1 MGPMTIRRKTGARHL
16 SLAGVS
22 SVLLATAAQSQV
34 FTNSMDPGIGGFG
47 NFGLNA
53 AGPATLLTYGVDA
66 GVGETDNVTLVPT
79 NKISQTIATADA
91 DFTVKEQ
98 TRLLDV
104 NAKGNFSDL
113 NYLQG
118 AYGNELIGRFDGQAQ
133 LAIIPERLTWVLSDD
148 FGDATVD
155 AFTPATPTNLQ
166 YVNYVSTGPNLY
178 LRLGGTGFINA
189 TARYAEAYYENSP
202 FNSNRAL
209 ATLTAGLQLS
219 SASSVSLNGAGERV
233 MFQNTELNSDFD
245 RSTVY
250 GRYEAHGART
260 DLAANLGATT
270 VDQQGKSTTGGI
282 GKLELT
288 RKLSPSARLTFT
300 AGREL
305 TDASSSF
312 STLQGGAINMIN
324 VAPTPLTSDSYVST
338 YASVGW
344 QYQRN
349 RTTVAITAR
358 WQRDRYPGNPQFD
371 LNTGGG
377 EFNIQRQMTR
387 SFSAQLIGR
396 LYKFDYLHANVAETG
411 LVGVP
416 PVVGANTVG
425 SAEYNNGLIGAALVW
440 RHGRSLEVRLRY
452 DYNSYVVSTG
462 NTGYRSNTV
471 FLTVGYRPR
480 SAAEL
485 QQLELPEPP

>member
-1 MGPMTIRRKTGARHL
+1 MGPMTIRLKAGAPHL
-16 SLAGVS
+16 SLAS
-22 SVLLATAAQSQV
+22 IASVLMATAAHAQV
-34 FTNSMDPGIGGFG
+34 FQNGIDAGIGGSG
-47 NFGLNA
+47 NLGSTP

-66 GVGETDNVTLVPT
+66 GLGETDNVSLVPT
-79 NKISQTIATADA
+79 NKVSQTISVVDA
-91 DFTVKEQ
+91 DFAVKEQ

-104 NAKGNFSDL
+104 NAKGSFSDL
-113 NYLQG
+113 DYLQG

-133 LAIIPERLTWVLSDD
+133 LAIIPERLTWVLTDD

-155 AFTPATPTNLQ
+155 AFTPVTPNNLQ

-189 TARYAEAYYENSP
+189 SARYAEAYYESSP
-202 FNSNRAL
+202 FNSNRVL

-233 MFQNTELNSDFD
+233 MFQNTEFNTDFD

-270 VDQQGKSTTGGI
+270 VDQQGTSTTAGI
-282 GKLELT
+282 GKLELS
-288 RKLSPSARLTFT
+288 RRLSPAARVTFT
-300 AGREL
+300 GGREL

-324 VAPTPLTSDSYVST
+324 VAPTPLTSDSYIST

-344 QYQRN
+344 QYKRN
-349 RTTVAITAR
+349 RTTVGITAR
-358 WQRDRYPGNPQFD
+358 WERDRYPGNPQFD

-377 EFNIQRQMTR
+377 EFNIERQMTR
-387 SFSAQLIGR
+387 ALSLQLVGR
-396 LYKFDYLHANVAETG
+396 LYKYDYLNATVGVTG
-411 LVGVP
+411 LVDVP
-416 PVVGANTVG
+416 PVPGSNIVG
-425 SAEYNNGLIGAALVW
+425 SREYDSGLIGAALAW

-452 DYNSYVVSTG
+452 DYDSYVVATG
-462 NTGYRSNTV
+462 NSGYRQNTV

-485 QQLELPEPP
+485 QELELPEPQ